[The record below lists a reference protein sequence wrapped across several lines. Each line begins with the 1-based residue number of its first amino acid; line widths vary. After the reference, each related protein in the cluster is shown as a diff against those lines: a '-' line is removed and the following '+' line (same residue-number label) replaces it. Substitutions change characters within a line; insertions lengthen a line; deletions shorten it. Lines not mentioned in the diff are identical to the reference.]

1 MYKGG
6 LPSNLGS
13 FIPDDNYS
21 LEGKRQFF
29 KEGLYDPNKL
39 PYCVSRNVT
48 FDVTNHHLNILKKNN
63 SLTVFNGTLGE
74 NGKPKEI
81 YSNISEKSIIMNTTF
96 NALKF

>member
-13 FIPDDNYS
+13 FIPDDNF
-21 LEGKRQFF
+21 EGKRQLFE
-29 KEGLYDPNKL
+29 EGLYDPTKL
-39 PYCVSRNVT
+39 PYRVSRNVT
-48 FDVTNHHLNILKKNN
+48 FDVTNHHLILKKNN

-81 YSNISEKSIIMNTTF
+81 YSNISEKGIIMNTTF